1 MFTVL
6 NPNPRTFV
14 LILSLTLVACAASR
28 PQPATYHAD
37 LAVTGTS
44 TERDSDDKAATSSS
58 RAASTPK
65 IKRQVVK
72 TADLEIISSEPRDGL
87 HKAIKMAKQMGGF
100 TLDSHQDERRLRVT
114 LRIPARHFEQA
125 LRRLAKL
132 GKVDRRT
139 ISGKDVTVEYVDLS
153 MRLKNA
159 QRMRQRYL
167 ELIQRA
173 ENVHQVLA
181 VQKELERVTATI
193 ESLKGRI
200 SVIESQVSMSTIR
213 LTLKTPTEPGPVGWV
228 FYGLYKGIVWLF
240 VWD

>member
-1 MFTVL
+1 MSHYLSSMSRFVVL
-6 NPNPRTFV
+6 PLA
-14 LILSLTLVACAASR
+14 LILVACGTSKL
-28 PQPATYHAD
+28 PPATYHAD
-37 LAVTGTS
+37 LAATS
-44 TERDSDDKAATSSS
+44 PSAERDADIKTAPS
-58 RAASTPK
+58 PK
-65 IKRQVVK
+65 IKRRVIK
-72 TADLEIISSEPRDGL
+72 TAVLELISSEPRDGL
-87 HKAIKMAKQMGGF
+87 HKAIQMAKQMGGY
-100 TLDSHQDERRLRVT
+100 TLDSHQGERRLRVT

-132 GKVDRRT
+132 GKVDQRS
-139 ISGKDVTVEYVDLS
+139 ISGKDVTIEVVDLS

-167 ELIQRA
+167 ELLKRA

-181 VQKELERVTATI
+181 VQKELERITATI

-213 LTLKTPTEPGPVGWV
+213 LTLKTPTAPGPVGWV

-240 VWD
+240 VWN